1 MPTMRKPQL
10 LPALAL
16 ASLASGL
23 LACADITSPV
33 PVSLVHDSSP
43 ATAFSKGGEHD
54 NEHAHA
60 IHVGISTTVSNVLVA
75 DEYSFNA
82 VRHGDDVNGQFE
94 FFQTRTI
101 GGVSQAVVIA
111 SGPIVC
117 LTVVGNRA
125 RVGGRVESTTFP
137 GIPVGSEITW
147 SLTDNGKSANADDTA
162 SEPLGNVARAFCE
175 LGAAYPEHPVERG
188 KVQVMD

>member
-1 MPTMRKPQL
+1 M
-10 LPALAL
+10 
-16 ASLASGL
+16 SGG
-23 LACADITSPV
+23 T
-33 PVSLVHDSSP
+33 P
-43 ATAFSKGGEHD
+43 ATAFSKGGGHD

-60 IHVGISTTVSNVLVA
+60 IHVGITATPFNEVNA

-82 VRHGDDVNGQFE
+82 VRHGDDVNGKFE

-101 GGVSQAVVIA
+101 GGVAQAVVVA

-117 LTVVGNRA
+117 LTVVGKNRA
-125 RVGGRVESTTFP
+125 RVGGRVESSTFP
-137 GIPVGSEITW
+137 GISVGSEITW

-162 SEPLGNVARAFCE
+162 SEPLGNVARAYCE
-175 LGAAYPEHPVERG
+175 AGGAYPEHPVERG